1 MTESFVTKSVMSV
14 TMPVWFVLDNKGV
27 VWSKTVVWCA
37 VISGVSNVWVVWG
50 CIMGAKSNSMSIMGF
65 EEWYV
70 SYFIR
75 RNKMSIMFKDRC
87 VVCWAI
93 MISMITTME
102 TIDIIHVILKW
113 TVVMISI
120 VSMNE
125 FSNSCVNWM
134 VSWCVGIMV
143 GVMVDIMF

>member
-1 MTESFVTKSVMSV
+1 
-14 TMPVWFVLDNKGV
+14 
-27 VWSKTVVWCA
+27 
-37 VISGVSNVWVVWG
+37 
-50 CIMGAKSNSMSIMGF
+50 
-65 EEWYV
+65 
-70 SYFIR
+70 
-75 RNKMSIMFKDRC
+75 MFKDRC

>member
-1 MTESFVTKSVMSV
+1 MTESFVIKSVVSV
-14 TMPVWFVLDNKGV
+14 TMPEWFVLDDKGV
-27 VWSKTVVWCA
+27 VWSKTVVWST

-50 CIMGAKSNSMSIMGF
+50 CIVGAKSNSMSIMGF
-65 EEWYV
+65 EEWHV

-75 RNKMSIMFKDRC
+75 RNKVSIVFKDRC

-134 VSWCVGIMV
+134 VS
-143 GVMVDIMF
+143 

>member
-27 VWSKTVVWCA
+27 VWSKTVVWYA

-65 EEWYV
+65 EEWHV

-75 RNKMSIMFKDRC
+75 RNKVSIVFKDRC

-134 VSWCVGIMV
+134 VS
-143 GVMVDIMF
+143 

>member
-1 MTESFVTKSVMSV
+1 MGVMCWVSMMTESFVIKSVMSV

-50 CIMGAKSNSMSIMGF
+50 CIVGAKSSSMSIMGF
-65 EEWYV
+65 EEWHV

-75 RNKMSIMFKDRC
+75 RNKVSIVFKDRC

-134 VSWCVGIMV
+134 VS
-143 GVMVDIMF
+143 

>member
-37 VISGVSNVWVVWG
+37 VISWVSNIWVIWG